1 MQAPGGADEG
11 ESMALATLKVQGM
24 TCGHCVKT
32 VTQALEQTDG
42 VKRAQVDLGAGRATV
57 EYDETVTTPA
67 ALAGVVTDEG
77 YTAEEL

>member
-1 MQAPGGADEG
+1 
-11 ESMALATLKVQGM
+11 MALATLKVQGM

-32 VTQALEQTDG
+32 VTQALEQAEG

-57 EYDETVTTPA
+57 EYDEQRTTPA
-67 ALAGVVTDEG
+67 ELAGVVTEEG